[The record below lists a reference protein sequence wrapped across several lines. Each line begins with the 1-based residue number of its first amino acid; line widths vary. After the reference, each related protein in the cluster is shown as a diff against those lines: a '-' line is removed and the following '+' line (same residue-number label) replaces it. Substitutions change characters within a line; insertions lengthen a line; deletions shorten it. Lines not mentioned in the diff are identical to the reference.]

1 MLRHYNMNDNDMMD
15 EIERDERLREA
26 APDMLAALKT
36 ILNTCE
42 TTSPHVDDWRHEPKL
57 STVFWSIEELCRAA
71 IAKAGGKS

>member
-1 MLRHYNMNDNDMMD
+1 MNDADSVADMD
-15 EIERDERLREA
+15 RQERVREA

-71 IAKAGGKS
+71 IAKAENRS